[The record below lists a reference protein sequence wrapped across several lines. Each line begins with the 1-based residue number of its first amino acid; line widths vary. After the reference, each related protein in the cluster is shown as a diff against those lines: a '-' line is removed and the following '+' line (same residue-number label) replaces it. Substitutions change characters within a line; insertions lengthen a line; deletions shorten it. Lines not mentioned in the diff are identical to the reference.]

1 MSWTIRLAV
10 SENGTHFTIYV
21 PKENPRSARN
31 KQAKSHEKD
40 NTFTA
45 LKRGNGDYVTTNFWK
60 PLFMKM
66 GKY

>member
-21 PKENPRSARN
+21 PKENPRNARN
-31 KQAKSHEKD
+31 KQAKSNEKD
-40 NTFTA
+40 KTTA
-45 LKRGNGDYVTTNFWK
+45 LKKGNGDYVTTNFWK
-60 PLFMKM
+60 PLFMKK